1 MVVRF
6 DGYFKPSPIDMCAT
20 MDFSQ
25 KRRGGGSVTTW
36 HFLCPIYVAIVPE
49 LHALPIQDPII
60 LVQDHTS
67 RTLYH

>member
-25 KRRGGGSVTTW
+25 KRGGEAVWPRGISYALSTW
-36 HFLCPIYVAIVPE
+36 L
-49 LHALPIQDPII
+49 
-60 LVQDHTS
+60 
-67 RTLYH
+67 